1 MNEKPILPLE
11 ELVEIGRCE
20 EVDILKDNKEMRK
33 IVAEIKKVMRK
44 KNLTSLSAP
53 GIGYNKRI
61 FCIDYSDQEIK
72 TYINPII
79 SYAEGL
85 ELSREIC
92 SSIPGK
98 EYIRLRNPLIDVYY
112 TTPRGEIKTNR
123 YKGLAAIV
131 IQHEID
137 HLDGVTLDDIGL
149 EIESDFDEASEEE
162 RTEIIDMYIDSLD
175 VMQSELNKEIEGD
188 DYLHAISE
196 RYKLIEAAAAGKIKI
211 TLIEEE
217 SNKEKETIVNED

>member
-1 MNEKPILPLE
+1 MNEKPILSLD
-11 ELVEIGRCE
+11 ELMKIGRCE
-20 EVDILKDNKEMRK
+20 EVDMLKDNKEMRE
-33 IVAEIKKVMRK
+33 IVANIKKVMRK

-53 GIGYNKRI
+53 GIGYDKRI

-92 SSIPGK
+92 SSIPDK
-98 EYIRLRNPLIDVYY
+98 EYIRLRNSIVDIYY

-137 HLDGVTLDDIGL
+137 HLNGITLDDIGL
-149 EIESDFDEASEEE
+149 EIESDFDEATEDE
-162 RTEIIDMYIDSLD
+162 RAEIIDMYIDSLD
-175 VMQSELNKEIEGD
+175 VMKSELTKEIED
-188 DYLHAISE
+188 DDVLRAISE
-196 RYKLIEAAAAGKIKI
+196 RYKLIEAEAAGKIEIVPMEDLEK
-211 TLIEEE
+211 EEE
-217 SNKEKETIVNED
+217 TVANED

>member
-1 MNEKPILPLE
+1 MNEKPILSLD
-11 ELVEIGRCE
+11 ELMKIGRCE
-20 EVDILKDNKEMRK
+20 EVDMLKDNKEMRE
-33 IVAEIKKVMRK
+33 IVANIKKVMRK

-92 SSIPGK
+92 SSIPDK
-98 EYIRLRNPLIDVYY
+98 EYIRLRNSIVDIYY

-137 HLDGVTLDDIGL
+137 HLNGITLDDIGL
-149 EIESDFDEASEEE
+149 EIESDFDEATEDE
-162 RTEIIDMYIDSLD
+162 RAEIIDMYIDSLD
-175 VMQSELNKEIEGD
+175 VMKSELTKEIED
-188 DYLHAISE
+188 DDVLRAISE
-196 RYKLIEAAAAGKIKI
+196 RYKLIEAEAAGKIEIVPMEDLEK
-211 TLIEEE
+211 EEE
-217 SNKEKETIVNED
+217 TVANED